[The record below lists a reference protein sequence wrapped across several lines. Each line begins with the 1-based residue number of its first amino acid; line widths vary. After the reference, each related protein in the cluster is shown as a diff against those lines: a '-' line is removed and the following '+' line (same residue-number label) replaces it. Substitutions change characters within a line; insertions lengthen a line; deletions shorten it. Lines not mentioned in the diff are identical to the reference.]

1 MTSANLLAAQ
11 RLTTPFPALLNCHNP
26 MLDAVTNKRIADCF
40 DILLGKVPD
49 PKSRI
54 EKITIALVYKF
65 RGALARSIVCT
76 GSTT

>member
-1 MTSANLLAAQ
+1 
-11 RLTTPFPALLNCHNP
+11 